1 MWVVAHR
8 GGAELYPENSI
19 TAFTELA
26 KQGVDLVECD
36 VHLSLDGQLMVIH
49 DDNLRRTA
57 GVDRRVSEMTR
68 EELAT
73 VDIGDG
79 YGVPSLTDVLDAV
92 TIPVVVE
99 LKTRETVHALDQL
112 LQGNQALQE
121 RIVPLSFF
129 HDILRFLSTK
139 HPALTCGALLA
150 GYPVD
155 PAHVAA
161 SAGCKM
167 LSFHHEGL
175 QAEYVER
182 CHAGGVMVSVWAP
195 STEEDIRR
203 SIAVG
208 VDGIGSDRPDL
219 VLQLL
224 AEAEVSE

>member
-36 VHLSLDGQLMVIH
+36 VHLSRDGHLMVIH
-49 DDNLRRTA
+49 DDNLKRTA
-57 GVDRRVSEMTR
+57 GVDRRVSDMTR
-68 EELAT
+68 DELSQFD
-73 VDIGDG
+73 VGDG
-79 YGVPSLTDVLDAV
+79 HGVPSLTDVLEAV
-92 TIPVVVE
+92 SIPVVVE
-99 LKTRETVHALDQL
+99 LKAPEAVHALAEL
-112 LQGNQALQE
+112 FERNPSYQE

-129 HDILRFLSTK
+129 HDILRYLSAK
-139 HPALTCGALLA
+139 YPALTCGALLA

-155 PAHVAA
+155 PVHVAT

-175 QAEYVER
+175 QTEYVER

-195 STEEDIRR
+195 STEDDIRR
-203 SIAVG
+203 SIAAG

-224 AEAEVSE
+224 AEAEVPK